1 MERDI
6 VQFVPFRDFKND
18 PYRLAQETLN
28 EVPRQFISYMSQKGI
43 QPNLQGVAHYH
54 AGPVGGIQEPDF
66 FITRKERMVQQ
77 LIQLGYSEND
87 VSL

>member
-28 EVPRQFISYMSQKGI
+28 EVPRQFISYMS
-43 QPNLQGVAHYH
+43 
-54 AGPVGGIQEPDF
+54 
-66 FITRKERMVQQ
+66 
-77 LIQLGYSEND
+77 
-87 VSL
+87 